1 MLSGSP
7 LLLPVSFGIQCIDI
21 GTNVVLLDTAGG
33 YHGYWASDLYS
44 INSNYGTAEDL
55 KRLVN
60 AAHEKVS
67 ANNHSFALTETNIH
81 S

>member
-1 MLSGSP
+1 
-7 LLLPVSFGIQCIDI
+7 
-21 GTNVVLLDTAGG
+21 VVLLDTAGG

-55 KRLVN
+55 KKLVD
-60 AAHEKVS
+60 AAHQRVF
-67 ANNHSFALTETNIH
+67 ADNHSLALKETNIH